1 MSQQETGG
9 TLWSVYT
16 KAEFIYKG
24 LIMNV
29 WVEFSG
35 TTGTGVEIW
44 GQQQQSCH
52 QGEDEVES
60 RSVEDEQWLSI
71 QLSSPGGK

>member
-1 MSQQETGG
+1 
-9 TLWSVYT
+9 
-16 KAEFIYKG
+16 
-24 LIMNV
+24 MNV

-60 RSVEDEQWLSI
+60 RSVEDEQ
-71 QLSSPGGK
+71 